1 MPRALAA
8 LLLVGAAA
16 CTELALAAPLAGLL
30 DFRAW
35 SAWGETRPA
44 PGPMSGPGVVA
55 EGGSG
60 RIVVRG
66 RVRTPSPCQALT
78 GLLVPLGRELRLE
91 VVVRPVGDGC
101 ADAIG
106 TFDYRAEVRRL
117 PPGEYTVRVRH
128 LYPGTGWETVAALE
142 RIVRVR

>member
-8 LLLVGAAA
+8 LLLVGTAA

-35 SAWGETRPA
+35 SAWGDTRA
-44 PGPMSGPGVVA
+44 ASGPGVVA

-106 TFDYRAEVRRL
+106 AFDYRAEVRRL
-117 PPGEYTVRVRH
+117 PPGEYTVRVRY
-128 LYPGTGWETVAALE
+128 LYPGTGWETLTALE
-142 RIVRVR
+142 RPVRVR

>member
-1 MPRALAA
+1 MPRALTA
-8 LLLVGAAA
+8 LLLLGAAA

-35 SAWGETRPA
+35 SAWGEA
-44 PGPMSGPGVVA
+44 GPGLASGPRVEA

-106 TFDYRAEVRRL
+106 AFDYRAELRRL
-117 PPGEYTVRVRH
+117 PPGEYTVRVRY
-128 LYPGTGWETVAALE
+128 LYPGTGWETLTALE
-142 RIVRVR
+142 RTVKVR